1 MPLSGYCFV
10 ISQERAT
17 EDRMPNTDDF
27 RRWIEQDQRKADN
40 PNLSPRIREFY
51 RGQVRKWK
59 RFLAE
64 SQSK

>member
-1 MPLSGYCFV
+1 
-10 ISQERAT
+10 
-17 EDRMPNTDDF
+17 MPNTDDF